1 MRIKGEIKYISRTL
15 FIRSRWPLPVP
26 SSVRILSGLLVSL
39 KHVKWNKTACAKN
52 FSPQIQT
59 LRFTEY
65 LYYNNTSIIYF
76 FKCTVYCTLTIFMC
90 HMQMCVV
97 WLLKT
102 GMEKKIIW
110 VHNRGDFIN
119 AFVELSLCK
128 WGPSPTFFHSAVNVI
143 SGLIDNNMFGAP
155 YLCFIQ
161 NENKIRDEQN
171 RCQFSDIPD
180 F

>member
-1 MRIKGEIKYISRTL
+1 MKQFCHELWFVKECWNCAFKVNFLFQKLMEFHIRTNITVFNHEKNMRIKGEMKYISRTL
-15 FIRSRWPLPVP
+15 FIHSRWPLPVP

-97 WLLKT
+97 
-102 GMEKKIIW
+102 
-110 VHNRGDFIN
+110 
-119 AFVELSLCK
+119 
-128 WGPSPTFFHSAVNVI
+128 
-143 SGLIDNNMFGAP
+143 
-155 YLCFIQ
+155 
-161 NENKIRDEQN
+161 
-171 RCQFSDIPD
+171 
-180 F
+180 

>member
-1 MRIKGEIKYISRTL
+1 MHFPNELCYGYLRFEEIFPFTSNLRIAEFFWKMQRKTWYSILGLDTMALSLLLIMKHNMRIKGEIKYLSRTF
-15 FIRSRWPLPVP
+15 FIHSRWPVPVP

-97 WLLKT
+97 
-102 GMEKKIIW
+102 
-110 VHNRGDFIN
+110 
-119 AFVELSLCK
+119 
-128 WGPSPTFFHSAVNVI
+128 
-143 SGLIDNNMFGAP
+143 
-155 YLCFIQ
+155 
-161 NENKIRDEQN
+161 
-171 RCQFSDIPD
+171 
-180 F
+180 

>member
-1 MRIKGEIKYISRTL
+1 MRIQGKIKYLSRTL
-15 FIRSRWPLPVP
+15 FIHSRWPLPVP

-39 KHVKWNKTACAKN
+39 KHVKWNKTACANN

-102 GMEKKIIW
+102 GMENKKIKW
-110 VHNRGDFIN
+110 VNNREGGFIN
-119 AFVELSLCK
+119 AFVELSLSK
-128 WGPSPTFFHSAVNVI
+128 WGPSSTFFHSPVNVI
-143 SGLIDNNMFGAP
+143 SGLI
-155 YLCFIQ
+155 
-161 NENKIRDEQN
+161 NK
-171 RCQFSDIPD
+171 
-180 F
+180 